1 MGLPTMAVEP
11 LRLIALDADD
21 LGVISVHLQDAV
33 VRAGDLKWLRGERRF
48 ALALRRFDWEAP
60 ADEPRRRLA
69 GLHFN
74 RVRAVRY
81 RDIDVAKPDT
91 ILNLL
96 ALTFEVEDPPSGD
109 VSLVFSGGGAIRLA
123 VECVEAQLK
132 DLGPAWEA
140 SNRPAHQ
147 IDREGG

>member
-33 VRAGDLKWLRGERRF
+33 VRTGDLKWLKGERRF

-74 RVRAVRY
+74 RVRGVRY
-81 RDIDVAKPDT
+81 RDIDPSKPDA

-96 ALTFEVEDPPSGD
+96 AVTFAEGGEPSGD
-109 VSLVFSGGGAIRLA
+109 VTLVIPGGGPVRLD
-123 VECVEAQLK
+123 VECVDAQRK

-140 SNRPAHQ
+140 ASRPAHQ
-147 IDREGG
+147 IEREDG

>member
-1 MGLPTMAVEP
+1 MAVEP

-33 VRAGDLKWLRGERRF
+33 VRTDDLKWLKDERRF

-60 ADEPRRRLA
+60 ANEPRRRLA

-74 RVRAVRY
+74 RVHSVRY
-81 RDIDVAKPDT
+81 RDIDLSKPDA

-96 ALTFEVEDPPSGD
+96 AVTFEAEDVPSGH
-109 VSLVFSGGGAIRLA
+109 VTLVFSGGGAIRLS

-140 SNRPAHQ
+140 SGRPAHQ
-147 IDREGG
+147 VDREGG

>member
-1 MGLPTMAVEP
+1 MAVEP

-33 VRAGDLKWLRGERRF
+33 VRAGDLTWLKAERRF

-60 ADEPRRRLA
+60 TGEPRRRLT

-74 RVRAVRY
+74 RVRSVSY
-81 RDIDVAKPDT
+81 RDIDLSKPDAV
-91 ILNLL
+91 LNLL
-96 ALTFEVEDPPSGD
+96 AVTFKPEEAPSGH
-109 VSLVFSGGGAIRLA
+109 VTLVFSGAGAIRLA

-140 SNRPAHQ
+140 SGRPAHQ
-147 IDREGG
+147 IDREDG